1 MSSVIRLT
9 PAAAAVCVLVAC
21 GGGGSANAPTPVVIA
36 SSGFAVDGYLSGAAV
51 LCDSNG
57 NGVADTGEISV
68 TTNSSGGYS
77 FPAGC
82 SAALSARGGV
92 SVDTGLPFIG
102 VLKAPAGSSVIT
114 PLTTLLAEGLTQVQ
128 LKAALGPDTKSQFQV
143 YADAPHAFFADY
155 RPSYREAAA
164 KDGWERLQAW
174 FEANGVA

>member
-36 SSGFAVDGYLSGAAV
+36 SSGWAVDGYLSGAAV

-82 SAALSARGGV
+82 NAALTARGGV
-92 SVDTGLPFIG
+92 SVDTGVPFTG

-128 LKAALGPDTKSQFQV
+128 LKAALGLPAGDRKSV
-143 YADAPHAFFADY
+143 
-155 RPSYREAAA
+155 
-164 KDGWERLQAW
+164 
-174 FEANGVA
+174 V